1 MLFLQLLVNGIQ
13 VGAFYALIAAGF
25 SLIFGST
32 RVFHFA
38 QGAAFILASYVFYW
52 LFVTLTSGW
61 ILAVA
66 GAALAAIGFG
76 VFMDRLV
83 YAPIQRH
90 ESSFF
95 TVFVASLGMAII
107 VQNVIALVFGSDY
120 VTVATPLAQ
129 GVQIAPG
136 LFVSPLAGI
145 AVLSAL
151 VFFGV
156 LQLIMQRTYF
166 GMALRA
172 LSENTELIRV
182 YGLSSR
188 RLSTIA
194 FILGSLLVV
203 PGAVLTA
210 ASTGL
215 NPAMGEHV
223 MLISLAATI
232 VGGVGSL
239 KGAAYAGMLLGIAEN
254 LALLYL
260 GPEWSGAIS
269 FAILFLFILFRP
281 AGFFGRAVIS

>member
-1 MLFLQLLVNGIQ
+1 MLFLQLLINGIQ

-38 QGAAFILASYVFYW
+38 HGAAFILASYVFYW

-61 ILAVA
+61 VLAVA

-129 GVQIAPG
+129 GVQIAHG

>member
-38 QGAAFILASYVFYW
+38 HGAAFILASYVFYW

>member
-1 MLFLQLLVNGIQ
+1 MLFLQLLINGIQ

-32 RVFHFA
+32 KVFHFA
-38 QGAAFILASYVFYW
+38 HGAAFILASYVFYW
-52 LFVTLTSGW
+52 LFVTLGSGW
-61 ILAVA
+61 VLSIA
-66 GAALAAIGFG
+66 GAMLAAIGFG

-129 GVQIAPG
+129 GIQVTPG
-136 LFVSPLAGI
+136 LFVSPLAAI

-156 LQLIMQRTYF
+156 LQLIMQRTHF

-172 LSENTELIRV
+172 LAENTELIRV
-182 YGLSSR
+182 YGLSAR

-269 FAILFLFILFRP
+269 FAILFIFILFRP
-281 AGFFGRAVIS
+281 AGFFGHTVVS

>member
-32 RVFHFA
+32 KVFHFA
-38 QGAAFILASYVFYW
+38 HGAAFILASYVFYW
-52 LFVTLTSGW
+52 LFTTLDSGW
-61 ILAVA
+61 TLAIIGAAVA
-66 GAALAAIGFG
+66 AVAFG

-90 ESSFF
+90 EASFF
-95 TVFVASLGMAII
+95 TVFVASLGIAII
-107 VQNVIALVFGSDY
+107 VQNVIALIFGSDY
-120 VTVATPLAQ
+120 VTVSTPLSQ
-129 GVQIAPG
+129 GVEIAHG
-136 LFVSPLAGI
+136 LYVSPLAAI
-145 AVLSAL
+145 AVVSAVL
-151 VFFGV
+151 FFSI
-156 LQLIMQRTYF
+156 LQLLLQHTHF

-172 LSENTELIRV
+172 LAENTELIRV
-182 YGLSSR
+182 YGLSAR
-188 RLSTIA
+188 RLSTVA

-239 KGAAYAGMLLGIAEN
+239 KGAAYAGMLLGVAEN

-269 FAILFLFILFRP
+269 FAILFLFILFKP
-281 AGFFGRAVIS
+281 AGFFGRAVVS

>member
-38 QGAAFILASYVFYW
+38 HGAAFILASYVFYW

-156 LQLIMQRTYF
+156 LQLIMQRTHF